1 MARGARGPAKNAL
14 VASLATPEAYGRAF
28 GYERTMDHLGA
39 VAGPLLAAGLVA
51 TIGIRHT
58 IYLPVVPGLLA
69 ALAIV
74 VAARETAGRSEAIRR
89 RVHLEIGALR
99 RRASCAGWH
108 R

>member
-14 VASLATPEAYGRAF
+14 LASLAPPEAYGRAF